1 MGDVDG
7 NGVTD
12 LLASDINLLS
22 VRLGNGDGT
31 FTSLPS
37 LGFPAFHLRSLSLT
51 LGRLDADSTLD
62 LVTGSEFTQCAGVH
76 FGRGDGTFQFELG
89 YGSNGLPIDVA
100 LGDLDENGVPDIVVA
115 NRASTTVTVLLDT
128 SPKTVAVR
136 PPVVG
141 PQRLAFSRVWPRPAS
156 GGLLHASFTLPAR
169 GARAARASGSLRP
182 PPGAIRPRDPRARPA
197 RGRGGGSARHPT
209 GDLLAAAP
217 ARGRERRDVGR
228 DRPMRPGRA
237 RRAAARARRP
247 PSCEGGRREKHY
259 RS

>member
-76 FGRGDGTFQFELG
+76 FGRGDGTFQLELG

-169 GARAARASGSLRP
+169 GRALRELLDPSGRRLARYDLGIREPGPHAAEVGVP
-182 PPGAIRPRDPRARPA
+182 PDIRPGIYWLRLLHE
-197 RGRGGGSARHPT
+197 GGSAAT
-209 GDLLAAAP
+209 WVAI
-217 ARGRERRDVGR
+217 VQ
-228 DRPMRPGRA
+228 
-237 RRAAARARRP
+237 
-247 PSCEGGRREKHY
+247 
-259 RS
+259 